1 MRQGLYALILFA
13 VVTCHVSVIQADEAL
28 EASGLCYKIQNFINA
43 LATYTDTLCIP
54 ALGQPGVT
62 FLLLSKEPIFSV
74 EASKKAWLVVT
85 VGAVGKVMNMHHTVK
100 ASEVYVSDMK
110 LMKNRQGFKYPVDL
124 AKRLQRQAAE
134 EPLQLDELYGQLN
147 SALAPAD
154 ISSIE
159 RQE

>member
-1 MRQGLYALILFA
+1 MRPSLYALILF
-13 VVTCHVSVIQADEAL
+13 VVTCHASVIQADEAL

-54 ALGQPGVT
+54 ALGQQGVT
-62 FLLLSKEPIFSV
+62 FLLLSKEPILSV

-110 LMKNRQGFKYPVDL
+110 L
-124 AKRLQRQAAE
+124 
-134 EPLQLDELYGQLN
+134 
-147 SALAPAD
+147 
-154 ISSIE
+154 
-159 RQE
+159 